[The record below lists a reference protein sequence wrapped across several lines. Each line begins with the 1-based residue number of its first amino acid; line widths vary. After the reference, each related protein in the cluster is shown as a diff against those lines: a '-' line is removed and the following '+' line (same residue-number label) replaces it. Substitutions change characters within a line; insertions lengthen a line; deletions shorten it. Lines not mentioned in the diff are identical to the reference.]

1 MTDTRTPDS
10 ELNLAARHP
19 DRQVFLDRNEKE
31 SERVRRLYKD
41 SCSLDVSY
49 GKEPLQNLDIFPS
62 PLPNSPI
69 LVFIHG
75 GYWRSLDKSS
85 YSFVAE
91 RFVHEHITV
100 AVINYRLIPTV
111 DMEHLLQDVY
121 DSVKWIQ
128 QHASENN
135 GNSQQMALCGHSA
148 GGHLALMTY
157 LQNPTLQPS
166 IRAICSLSGIF
177 DLEPIRNSYLSDE
190 TLKLTEQD
198 VERFSVK
205 DDLATAVRCPT
216 IFAVG
221 GGETKF
227 FVDESTKI
235 CSLQPTFRY
244 HEYDK
249 LNHYQIVHRLGAFQ
263 SDDVMVP
270 FLLQH
275 LKGEET
281 ES

>member
-1 MTDTRTPDS
+1 M
-10 ELNLAARHP
+10 
-19 DRQVFLDRNEKE
+19 RQ
-31 SERVRRLYKD
+31 LYKD
-41 SCSLDVSY
+41 TCSLDVSY
-49 GKEPLQNLDIFPS
+49 GKEPLQKLDLFPS
-62 PLPNSPI
+62 SQPNAPV

-91 RFVHEHITV
+91 RFVQANITV

-121 DSVKWIQ
+121 DGVQWIQ
-128 QHASENN
+128 QNVD
-135 GNSQQMALCGHSA
+135 GGDQMALCGHSA

-157 LQNPTLQPS
+157 LRNPTLQPN

-190 TLKLTEQD
+190 TLQLTQQD
-198 VERFSVK
+198 VEKFSVTNT
-205 DDLATAVRCPT
+205 DLAATVACPT
-216 IFAVG
+216 MIAVG

-227 FVDESTKI
+227 FVDESKQI
-235 CSLQPTFRY
+235 CSLQPSFLY

-249 LNHYQIVHRLGAFQ
+249 LNHYQIVHQLGAFE

-270 FLLQH
+270 FLLTH
-275 LKGEET
+275 LQGEAIKT
-281 ES
+281 S